1 MANSDEDQG
10 LPHRRADGEQTH
22 MAILEAAT
30 RIASVDGVESLTFG
44 SLAEATGIS
53 KSGLYAHFG
62 SKERLQQETI
72 EAAWAIFEREVM
84 APTEVAPPGVARL
97 EALFEAYFS
106 YLERGVFP
114 GGCFF
119 AALLAEMDARTG
131 PIHDSVVVLEDTW
144 RRDLWEMAGEAKR
157 LGEIRTD
164 VDVKQLVFEIYAC
177 LELTSYHFVL
187 FEEPEILAR
196 GRAAVEGM
204 LARARDGR

>member
-1 MANSDEDQG
+1 
-10 LPHRRADGEQTH
+10 

-164 VDVKQLVFEIYAC
+164 VDVNYCADEASDWRSVRWVGSEAGDR
-177 LELTSYHFVL
+177 T
-187 FEEPEILAR
+187 
-196 GRAAVEGM
+196 VEVGK
-204 LARARDGR
+204 AEG

>member
-1 MANSDEDQG
+1 MANSPDDQG

-22 MAILEAAT
+22 AAILEAAT
-30 RIASVDGVESLTFG
+30 RIASVEGVESLTFG
-44 SLAEATGIS
+44 TLAEATGIS

-62 SKERLQQETI
+62 SKERLQRETI

-84 APTEVAPPGVARL
+84 VPTLEAPPGIARL
-97 EALFEAYFS
+97 ESLFQAYFS

-131 PIHDSVVVLEDTW
+131 PIHESVVVLEDTW
-144 RRDLWEMAGEAKR
+144 RRELWDIAGEAQR
-157 LGEIRTD
+157 RGEIRSA

-177 LELTSYHFVL
+177 LELTSYHYVL
-187 FEEPEILAR
+187 FREPEILKR
-196 GRAAVEGM
+196 GRRAVDGM
-204 LARARDGR
+204 LERARA